1 MTLNVHAFLPR
12 SQANGPGVRAVVWVQ
27 GCSLRCP
34 GCFNPETHSHAP
46 RELVAVTALAER
58 LLADVAHLE
67 GVSISGGEPLEQ
79 AEALLAL
86 LRRLRAGSSPEACF
100 SSVGTPWP
108 RSKPIPW
115 GRRSCLTDVLVAGRH
130 DPGQHLGHGL
140 RGSANQRVHLLS
152 DRYRP
157 EEVDDTP
164 VAEVILGTDGSIT
177 ASGIALSRSAERRP
191 HPHGCEMRAP

>member
-1 MTLNVHAFLPR
+1 VTLNVHAFLPR

-86 LRRLRAGSSPEACF
+86 LRRLRAGSSLSVLLFSGHTLAEIEAHPLGPAILAC
-100 SSVGTPWP
+100 
-108 RSKPIPW
+108 
-115 GRRSCLTDVLVAGRH
+115 TDVLVAGRY

-177 ASGIALSRSAERRP
+177 ASGIAAFP
-191 HPHGCEMRAP
+191 VG